1 MKSDFNFTPYKKI
14 KCKIIKFYKKIQEKK
29 LSD

>member
-1 MKSDFNFTPYKKI
+1 MKFDLNFTLIKI
-14 KCKIIKFYKKIQEKK
+14 KCKIIKFYKKIQEKN